1 LAPNSNEPQQPEWF
15 EVFFDLIF
23 AVAVAFWAERV
34 ATEPTLGAYARG
46 ASYLVPIWWVWL
58 GQTAFATRFPAGSRT
73 VQALSIVQVVSVGL
87 MASQLFHDRPDSV
100 SFPLAFVAARASLLT
115 MYARAAR
122 LSPEARAV
130 ARVYFIGFGTGASI
144 WAVSALLPAHLRPYA
159 WVLGIMVDF
168 ATPWIGRPTLARVPI
183 DFRHLASRVGVFNSL
198 LLYVAMEGIVRAL
211 ADKGLHPRHVAA
223 SLLAFT
229 LVVALWWIYAGRVN
243 TADLRSVRG
252 GIAQPYLYSQFLVVL
267 GVGTCSIGIR
277 ALGEDHREAL
287 TLLAAGVFFWIGGLV
302 LIRAVVLRHRDR
314 YWYAPF
320 VAALL
325 VVPLLVT
332 AGFRPLITFALF
344 DAIVLVLLAIELRH
358 GRGHSGPEHH
368 L

>member
-1 LAPNSNEPQQPEWF
+1 MSPIHDEPQQPEWF
-15 EVFFDLIF
+15 EVFFDLMF
-23 AVAVAFWAERV
+23 AVAVSFWAERV
-34 ATEPTLGAYARG
+34 AGEPTIGGYARG
-46 ASYLVPIWWVWL
+46 AGYLVPIWWVWL
-58 GQTAFATRFPAGSRT
+58 GQTVFATRFPAGSRT
-73 VQALSIVQVVSVGL
+73 VQALSIIQVVSVGL
-87 MASQLFHDRPDSV
+87 MASQLFEYRPESA

-115 MYARAAR
+115 MYRRAAR

-130 ARVYFIGFGTGASI
+130 ARVYFIGFGTGAAI
-144 WAVSALLPAHLRPYA
+144 WAVSALLPAPSRPYA
-159 WVLGIMVDF
+159 WVLGIAVDF

-183 DFRHLASRVGVFNSL
+183 DYHHLASRVGVFNSL

-211 ADKGLHPRHVAA
+211 ADDGLNPSSVAA
-223 SLLAFT
+223 ALLAFT

-243 TADLRSVRG
+243 TADMRTVRG

-277 ALGEDHREAL
+277 ALGEGHHEAL

-314 YWYAPF
+314 YWYIPF
-320 VAALL
+320 AAALL
-325 VVPLLVT
+325 LVPLLAA
-332 AGFRPLITFALF
+332 AGLPPLITFALF
-344 DAIVLVLLAIELRH
+344 DAIVLGLLTIELRH
-358 GRGHSGPEHH
+358 GKRHSGPEHH